1 MFGIKP
7 STVST
12 FLMHAN
18 VVGFLLVLFSY
29 LYVTAIPDLIFVGIL
44 NIICAILAYLNAQ
57 LEKQWEDV

>member
-7 STVST
+7 STVSM

-29 LYVTAIPDLIFVGIL
+29 LYINPISDLIFVGTFNL
-44 NIICAILAYLNAQ
+44 ICAGLAYQNAQ
-57 LEKQWEDV
+57 LEKEWE

>member
-18 VVGFLLVLFSY
+18 VVGFMLVVASY
-29 LYVTAIPDLIFVGIL
+29 MYINPISDLIFVGIFNL
-44 NIICAILAYLNAQ
+44 VCAALAYQNAK
-57 LEKQWEDV
+57 LEKEWE